1 MKLFFFFALL
11 LSSGVVLADDS
22 LSNQPASNQ
31 PIQQILKQ
39 SQESQQSEC
48 RINKDNLADLNV
60 NKNLERSG
68 CCSHHGGVCG
78 CTGGRAQCCDGE
90 LSPSCGCD

>member
-1 MKLFFFFALL
+1 MKQFFLVALLL
-11 LSSGVVLADDS
+11 LSSVALADDS
-22 LSNQPASNQ
+22 LSNQPASDQ
-31 PIQQILKQ
+31 PIEKILMQ
-39 SQESQQSEC
+39 HQESQQSEC
-48 RINKDNLADLNV
+48 RINKDNLADLTV
-60 NKNLERSG
+60 NKNLKRSG